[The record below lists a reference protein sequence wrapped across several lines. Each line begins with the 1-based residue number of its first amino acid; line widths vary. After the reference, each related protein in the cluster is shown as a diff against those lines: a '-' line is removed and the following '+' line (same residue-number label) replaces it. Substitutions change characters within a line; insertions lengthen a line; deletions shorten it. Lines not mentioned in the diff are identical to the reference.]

1 MKRFYLRYRDRIS
14 GLWFVLP
21 ALLYMVVMMLYPLVY
36 NFILSFRNLTVMNF
50 KNNTSGFVGFENY
63 LSILNEVEFRQAFIQ
78 TFWFTICCIVIQF
91 CLGFLLAVFLDSH
104 FHVAKPIRG
113 TLLVAWMIPISV
125 TGLLFKYMFLTEGG
139 VINEFLT
146 ALAIV
151 GPGNPPGWLI
161 DPKLAMWAVII
172 TNCWI
177 GIPFNMLL
185 LTTGMSNIPQDLY
198 ESASI
203 DGCNAVQKFFRITV
217 PLLRA
222 SILSVLMLGFI
233 YTFKVFD
240 LVFMMTKGGPLNATE
255 VLSTYSY
262 RQSFTLFNFSV
273 GSASAVILFVCLMT
287 VGVFYLRLIQKD
299 EAM

>member
-1 MKRFYLRYRDRIS
+1 MQKFLMRKRDQLT
-14 GLWFVLP
+14 GLVFVLP
-21 ALLYMVVMMLYPLVY
+21 AILYMLVLMVYPLVY

-50 KNNTSGFVGFENY
+50 KNNAAVFIGFENY
-63 LSILNEVEFRQAFIQ
+63 LNIFCDREFQQAFLQ
-78 TFWFTICCIVIQF
+78 TLWFTLACITVQF
-91 CLGFLLAVFLDSH
+91 SIGFVLAVFFNAK
-104 FHVAKPIRG
+104 FHLAKPVRG
-113 TLLVAWMIPISV
+113 MMLVAWMMPISV

-139 VINEFLT
+139 VINELLKVFSL
-146 ALAIV
+146 LS
-151 GPGNPPGWLI
+151 GSPPGWLI
-161 DPKLAMWAVII
+161 DPKLAMWAVIL

-185 LTTGMSNIPQDLY
+185 LTTGMSNIPADIY
-198 ESASI
+198 ESAAI
-203 DGCNAVQKFFRITV
+203 DGCNVFQKFFLITV
-217 PLLRA
+217 PMLKA

-255 VLSTYSY
+255 VVSTYSY

-273 GSASAVILFVCLMT
+273 GSASAIILFVCLMT

>member
-1 MKRFYLRYRDRIS
+1 MQRFLMRKRDQLT
-14 GLWFVLP
+14 GLVFVLP
-21 ALLYMVVMMLYPLVY
+21 AILYMLVLMVYPLVY

-50 KNNTSGFVGFENY
+50 KNNAAVFIGFENY
-63 LSILNEVEFRQAFIQ
+63 LNIFRDREFQQAFLQ
-78 TFWFTICCIVIQF
+78 TLWFTLACITVQF
-91 CLGFLLAVFLDSH
+91 SIGFVLAVFFNAK
-104 FHVAKPIRG
+104 FHLAKPVRG
-113 TLLVAWMIPISV
+113 MMLVAWMMPISV

-139 VINEFLT
+139 VINELLKVFGL
-146 ALAIV
+146 LS
-151 GPGNPPGWLI
+151 GSPLGWLI

-185 LTTGMSNIPQDLY
+185 LTTGMSNIPADIY
-198 ESASI
+198 ESAAI
-203 DGCNAVQKFFRITV
+203 DGCNVFQKFFLITV
-217 PLLRA
+217 PMLKA

-255 VLSTYSY
+255 VVSTYSY

-273 GSASAVILFVCLMT
+273 GSASAIILFVCLMT
-287 VGVFYLRLIQKD
+287 VGVCYLRLIQKD

>member
-1 MKRFYLRYRDRIS
+1 MRKFYMRHRDRLT

-21 ALLYMVVMMLYPLVY
+21 AVVFMLALMVYPLVY

-50 KNNTSGFVGFENY
+50 KNNTSVFVGLQNY
-63 LSILNEVEFRQAFIQ
+63 ITILKDPEFHQAFLQ
-78 TFWFTICCIVIQF
+78 TLWFTVACIVVQF
-91 CLGFLLAVFLDSH
+91 ALGFLLAVFLNAR
-104 FHVAKPIRG
+104 FHIAKPVRG
-113 TLLVAWMIPISV
+113 LLLVAWMIPISV

-139 VINEFLT
+139 VINEFLKMLGVISG
-146 ALAIV
+146 A
-151 GPGNPPGWLI
+151 NPPGWLI

-185 LTTGMSNIPQDLY
+185 LTTGMSNIPHDIY
-198 ESASI
+198 ESAAI
-203 DGCNAVQKFFRITV
+203 DGCNAVQKFFLITV
-217 PLLRA
+217 PLLKA

-240 LVFMMTKGGPLNATE
+240 LIFMMTKGGPLNATE

-262 RQSFTLFNFSV
+262 RHSFTLFNFSI
-273 GSASAVILFVCLMT
+273 GAASAVILFIALMS